1 MQVSSAV
8 SYIVRNAVASPVSP
22 NMLCPAARY
31 LVFCSVFFPNPHQIL
46 KALILVSKLPFQGYE
61 RISLFLTDTV
71 PSELEVFMLIVLRI
85 QGSFPCIL
93 IHRSQVYSRLAS
105 LTFDCPVSFCRCR
118 CESKLLVTALLTDFL
133 GVTDTDIGSSP
144 EYVTF
149 ERLFN

>member
-71 PSELEVFMLIVLRI
+71 PSELEVFMLIALRI
-85 QGSFPCIL
+85 QGSFPRIL
-93 IHRSQVYSRLAS
+93 Y
-105 LTFDCPVSFCRCR
+105 TSFP
-118 CESKLLVTALLTDFL
+118 SIL
-133 GVTDTDIGSSP
+133 
-144 EYVTF
+144 
-149 ERLFN
+149 